1 MTLSILQSNQE
12 RFIVASKKPRKKK
25 ATSNT
30 STLTLAPK
38 QQMSV
43 MDYMI
48 ENNLNLKDAL
58 EEMVAKGIVIT
69 IQKKD

>member
-1 MTLSILQSNQE
+1 M
-12 RFIVASKKPRKKK
+12 ASKKPRKKK

-30 STLTLAPK
+30 SALTLPPK

-58 EEMVAKGIVIT
+58 EEMVAKGIEIVAP
-69 IQKKD
+69 KNG

>member
-1 MTLSILQSNQE
+1 MTFSILQSNQE

-25 ATSNT
+25 ATGNT
-30 STLTLAPK
+30 STVALTPK

-58 EEMVAKGIVIT
+58 AEMVAKGIEIVA
-69 IQKKD
+69 QKK

>member
-1 MTLSILQSNQE
+1 MTFSILQSNQE

-25 ATSNT
+25 ATGNT

-58 EEMVAKGIVIT
+58 EEMVAKGIEIVA
-69 IQKKD
+69 QKK

>member
-25 ATSNT
+25 ATGNT

-58 EEMVAKGIVIT
+58 EEMVAKGIEIVA
-69 IQKKD
+69 QKK